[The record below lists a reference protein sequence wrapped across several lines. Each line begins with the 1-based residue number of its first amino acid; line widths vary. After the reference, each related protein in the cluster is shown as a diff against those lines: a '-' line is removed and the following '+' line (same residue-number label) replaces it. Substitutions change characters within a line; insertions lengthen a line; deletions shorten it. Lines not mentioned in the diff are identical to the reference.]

1 MPATQTLEE
10 ILATIDTGR
19 AVAPDDP
26 AVDAARRLLDSLVG
40 KYPTYSRQQIADISV
55 QAHQL
60 LQTQGVTI
68 SLLEF
73 MREID
78 QAPSPAAGAVVRYE
92 DPCATLI
99 TSLITQRKP

>member
-1 MPATQTLEE
+1 
-10 ILATIDTGR
+10 
-19 AVAPDDP
+19 
-26 AVDAARRLLDSLVG
+26 
-40 KYPTYSRQQIADISV
+40 
-55 QAHQL
+55 
-60 LQTQGVTI
+60 VTI

-92 DPCATLI
+92 DPCAMLI

>member
-1 MPATQTLEE
+1 MTAY
-10 ILATIDTGR
+10 
-19 AVAPDDP
+19 VAPNDP
-26 AVDAARRLLDSLVG
+26 AVDAARRMLDSLVG

-55 QAHQL
+55 QAHHL

-92 DPCATLI
+92 DPCAMLI